1 MKVSYLFLLSVAML
15 GVTLGCDSAN
25 APAKKADVDV
35 KVGGG
40 EGVKVDV
47 DSRPGILPEKKAD
60 VDVDVGGVKVDVDSK

>member
-1 MKVSYLFLLSVAML
+1 MKVSYLLLLSVALL
-15 GVTLGCDSAN
+15 GVTLGCDRSN
-25 APAKKADVDV
+25 APGKKTDVDV

-47 DSRPGILPEKKAD
+47 DSKPTILPERKAD